1 MDVLEN
7 LKKLP
12 EKCAANMPGTGEPIL
27 IKRGVK
33 GYWPLKP
40 GFDVEGYN
48 QRHGVNR
55 YQVEAMLAG
64 SCFGWEVPGADP
76 NLYEAEALKGIV
88 TA

>member
-12 EKCAANMPGTGEPIL
+12 EKCAAKMPGTDEPIL

-40 GFDVEGYN
+40 GFDVDGYN

-55 YQVEAMLAG
+55 YQVEAMLVG
-64 SCFGWEVPGADP
+64 SMCGWEVPGANPDY
-76 NLYEAEALKGIV
+76 YEAHALKGIV
-88 TA
+88 IA